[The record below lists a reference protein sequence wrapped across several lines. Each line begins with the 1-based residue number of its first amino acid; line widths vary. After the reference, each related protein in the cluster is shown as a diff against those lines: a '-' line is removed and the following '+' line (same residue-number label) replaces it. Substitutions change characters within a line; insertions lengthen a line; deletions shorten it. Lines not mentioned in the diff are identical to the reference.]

1 MFYGDNSIF
10 GILFVGFVVTMI
22 LVPIIFYTL
31 KRINCLGA
39 FFGKMNSRLAKVV
52 GASTFAE
59 GIRPVEAYTDS
70 CVEIAPGDMLLIAS
84 QVLGV
89 VIFLVILWKLFK
101 FFQKWYE
108 FKH

>member
-1 MFYGDNSIF
+1 
-10 GILFVGFVVTMI
+10 
-22 LVPIIFYTL
+22 
-31 KRINCLGA
+31 
-39 FFGKMNSRLAKVV
+39 MNSRLAKVV
-52 GASTFAE
+52 GASTFVE

-108 FKH
+108 FQMLNCHQVTRNIYPSNSKL